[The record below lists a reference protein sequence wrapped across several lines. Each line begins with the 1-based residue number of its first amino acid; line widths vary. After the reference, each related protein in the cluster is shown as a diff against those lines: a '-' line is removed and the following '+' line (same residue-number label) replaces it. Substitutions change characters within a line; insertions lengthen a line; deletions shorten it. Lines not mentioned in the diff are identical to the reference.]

1 MTVKELLARIDSREL
16 SEWMAYFSLE
26 PWGTE
31 VEDWRAGMIAA
42 TISNVNRDEK
52 KRKKPFEPKDF
63 IPQRKKPPVEE
74 QSPEEQAKILK
85 MWAGVVD

>member
-42 TISNVNRDEK
+42 TIANVNRDEK

-63 IPQRKKPPVEE
+63 IPQRAKPPVEE

-85 MWAGVVD
+85 MWARVVD